1 MLFQISDIHGS
12 TDKNESS
19 MSTII
24 HHYTNID
31 VLALILKYRTLR
43 FTRLDQV
50 DDPEESNFVS
60 NGVNLGPYTF
70 VSCWTEMKEESIPM
84 WKMYTKDKWGVRLS
98 FVKEGLFKT
107 YTDDE
112 NFLHNGLVSTSFGA
126 PIRFLFPT
134 DVRWKQTKYMP
145 PFITPDYDRCNF
157 YRKIEYVEDV
167 KKYADDSVQITPQP
181 DGKVSISMRT
191 DKVGSYKNIRWA
203 FQEESRF
210 VLNFMPGNPI
220 AAFNTSS
227 FDTEQS
233 RLISDMMQNKDL
245 GFSYYDMHLSD
256 EAFDSLVI
264 TLSPLC
270 DTSQCAIVEAL
281 RDKYASQ
288 AKVVE
293 SNLKGKLAK

>member
-1 MLFQISDIHGS
+1 
-12 TDKNESS
+12 

-31 VLALILKYRTLR
+31 VLALILKYGTLR

-98 FVKEGLFKT
+98 FMKDGLFKT

-112 NFLHNGLVSTSFGA
+112 NFRHNGLVSTNFGA
-126 PIRFLFPT
+126 PIQFLFPT
-134 DVRWKQTKYMP
+134 EVRYKQTKYTP
-145 PFITPDYDRCNF
+145 PFLTTNYDKCGF
-157 YRKIEYVEDV
+157 YRKIEYVENV
-167 KKYADDSVQITPQP
+167 QEHAGDSVDIKKFPN
-181 DGKVSISMRT
+181 GHGSICIRF
-191 DKVGSYKNIRWA
+191 DQVGSYKNKRWS

-210 VLNFMPGNPI
+210 VLNFMPGNSLATFNT
-220 AAFNTSS
+220 AAF
-227 FDTEQS
+227 DIEQS
-233 RLISDMMQNKDL
+233 KMIASIIQNKDL
-245 GFSYYDMHLSD
+245 GFSHYDMHLSD

-264 TLSPLC
+264 TMSPLC
-270 DTSQCAIVEAL
+270 DTSQWAIVEAL
-281 RDKYASQ
+281 RDKYASK

>member
-1 MLFQISDIHGS
+1 MAI
-12 TDKNESS
+12 
-19 MSTII
+19 II

-43 FTRLDQV
+43 FTRLDHV

-84 WKMYTKDKWGVRLS
+84 WKMYTKGKWGVRLS
-98 FVKEGLFKT
+98 FVKEGLFRT

-112 NFLHNGLVSTSFGA
+112 NFRHNGLVSTNLGA
-126 PIRFLFPT
+126 PIQFLFPT
-134 DVRWKQTKYMP
+134 DVRWKQTAFTP
-145 PFITPDYDRCNF
+145 PFLTTDYEKCNF
-157 YRKIEYVEDV
+157 YRKIEYV
-167 KKYADDSVQITPQP
+167 DDLNEFANDCVQIIPQA
-181 DGKVSISMRT
+181 DGRTCLSIQT
-191 DKVGSYKNIRWA
+191 DKVGSYKNKRWA

-220 AAFNTSS
+220 AAFNTID
-227 FDTEQS
+227 FKAVNN
-233 RLISDMMQNKDL
+233 RFISDIIHNKDL

-256 EAFDSLVI
+256 KAFDSLVI

-270 DTSQCAIVEAL
+270 DSSQWAIVEAL
-281 RDKYASQ
+281 RDKYASR